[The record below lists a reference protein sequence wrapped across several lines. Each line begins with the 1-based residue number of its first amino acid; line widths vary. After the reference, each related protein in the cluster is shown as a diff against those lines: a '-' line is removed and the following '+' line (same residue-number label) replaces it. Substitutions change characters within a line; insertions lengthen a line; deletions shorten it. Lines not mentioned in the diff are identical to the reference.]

1 MFIVITWNLA
11 DTNCKVT
18 EDFYGSTSKAFENAC
33 CSDLRYFIEM
43 QTSTKGHI
51 FFPIASPVMYSSMI
65 VAFNCIYQLPKA
77 VGSGI
82 NSLECIFKLVKFTV
96 LITPIK
102 ISNFMHSFHFPRL
115 SIIFEEVAWNKV
127 LHVKVWWILRDY
139 YIRFDAGR
147 YRGNFTK

>member
-1 MFIVITWNLA
+1 
-11 DTNCKVT
+11 
-18 EDFYGSTSKAFENAC
+18 
-33 CSDLRYFIEM
+33 M

-51 FFPIASPVMYSSMI
+51 FFPIASPVKYSCTI
-65 VAFNCIYQLPKA
+65 VAFNWIYQLPKA

-96 LITPIK
+96 LTTPIK

-127 LHVKVWWILRDY
+127 LHVKV
-139 YIRFDAGR
+139 
-147 YRGNFTK
+147 

>member
-1 MFIVITWNLA
+1 
-11 DTNCKVT
+11 
-18 EDFYGSTSKAFENAC
+18 
-33 CSDLRYFIEM
+33 M

-51 FFPIASPVMYSSMI
+51 FFSIASPVMYSCTI

-102 ISNFMHSFHFPRL
+102 ISNFMHSCHSSRL

-127 LHVKVWWILRDY
+127 LHVKV
-139 YIRFDAGR
+139 
-147 YRGNFTK
+147 